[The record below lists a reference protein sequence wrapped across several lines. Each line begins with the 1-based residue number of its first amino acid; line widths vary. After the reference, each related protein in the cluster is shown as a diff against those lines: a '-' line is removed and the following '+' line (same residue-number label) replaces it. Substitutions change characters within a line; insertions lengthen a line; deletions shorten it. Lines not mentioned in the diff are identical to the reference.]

1 MKLIIFYS
9 ILNSTIKNLSDKE
22 LTGTMAD
29 FYVKVGN
36 TSQEASELGK
46 EGSGQRVSYYR
57 KALMIEFEQITG
69 VIPIKLQRT
78 L

>member
-1 MKLIIFYS
+1 M
-9 ILNSTIKNLSDKE
+9 T
-22 LTGTMAD
+22 D

-36 TSQEASELGK
+36 TSQEASELRK
-46 EGSGQRVSYYR
+46 EGSGQRVSYL